1 MHLILNVYA
10 DVFIKNREECFKI
23 SSLNESGNADNVTWL
38 QKNFLHCPYRV
49 FTAMFC
55 IYIAFGFI
63 YARPEEIMRGL
74 WTIIINPDILV
85 TDYIATA
92 GIGATYVNVALS
104 GLLVILVLMLIKH
117 EPTGLTIGT
126 FGLVMG
132 FAFFGKNPVNMAP
145 IILGGF
151 FYSLGTKE
159 PINKCILPPILATCL
174 GPTVTQLAFIEH
186 LNTGL
191 GITLG
196 IIIGI
201 TIGLIIN
208 PIAKALR
215 ANYESYNLYNV
226 GFAAG
231 MVAIGIMVIFRITG
245 IEFTTLSIWSEG
257 YNTELMVLL
266 LVISLYFI
274 ICGLLSS
281 GKSKFLEIAHMQTDD
296 LDFYMLFGGRSYIN
310 MGLMGLLCFLF
321 MLAVRGDYNGPVI
334 GAIMS
339 AVGFGALGKRI
350 LSAIPLMAGAML
362 AALAAS
368 LTMGMPL
375 NSRGFLVAAVFS
387 TCLSPLCTK
396 FGWKWGV
403 IAGFIH
409 LCFASNVT
417 DFHGG
422 MNLYNNGL
430 AAGLTAMLLLP
441 VIRVIPEFKR
451 KKKD

>member
-1 MHLILNVYA
+1 
-10 DVFIKNREECFKI
+10 
-23 SSLNESGNADNVTWL
+23 
-38 QKNFLHCPYRV
+38 
-49 FTAMFC
+49 
-55 IYIAFGFI
+55 
-63 YARPEEIMRGL
+63 
-74 WTIIINPDILV
+74 
-85 TDYIATA
+85 
-92 GIGATYVNVALS
+92 
-104 GLLVILVLMLIKH
+104 
-117 EPTGLTIGT
+117 
-126 FGLVMG
+126 
-132 FAFFGKNPVNMAP
+132 
-145 IILGGF
+145 
-151 FYSLGTKE
+151 
-159 PINKCILPPILATCL
+159 
-174 GPTVTQLAFIEH
+174 
-186 LNTGL
+186 
-191 GITLG
+191 
-196 IIIGI
+196 
-201 TIGLIIN
+201 
-208 PIAKALR
+208 
-215 ANYESYNLYNV
+215 
-226 GFAAG
+226 
-231 MVAIGIMVIFRITG
+231 
-245 IEFTTLSIWSEG
+245 
-257 YNTELMVLL
+257 
-266 LVISLYFI
+266 
-274 ICGLLSS
+274 
-281 GKSKFLEIAHMQTDD
+281 
-296 LDFYMLFGGRSYIN
+296 MLFGGRSYIN